1 MLDFSVHQDS
11 THAFGKQ
18 FISYAHCVQKLS
30 LTQELWGNS
39 MDQKRAVSQAVL
51 HTWADVTPQH
61 LFPWMQALLG
71 SFGYT
76 STATGAHIVLR
87 FLTPNICDFETTC
100 LEDMFL
106 DAEEHTQLHASS
118 AGLRKLSFGKLIG
131 DQKAVVQ
138 LVLTLASASTQYKIV
153 RIPWPLHTSKIQHLA
168 DCLYLKLAN
177 IQVASPVP
185 QTFSPHSFGCL
196 TSLRVTD
203 VMGEFLRLHLCLA
216 LCSPIQLHRFSYS
229 ISRMEL
235 SIDYASLC
243 WFIRHIACWTT
254 LSTVSL
260 DFRIDGTLS
269 LKDYKTIYTEFHALS
284 HLESLL
290 WVANIAVIFNKSLMY
305 NLLDVCPRPTQWH
318 TWILGSALNGAEQM
332 VFSLP
337 AFVTLLTL
345 YPDVHILPV
354 CVCCDK
360 IPSTG
365 AVADCG
371 ASKYGSHLLVMD
383 VEDPDA
389 VADVLQQVAP
399 QVTDCTLGFGMNELI
414 DEWQLE
420 RVHDLNVLLKQ
431 SAIPSWRAWTPPG
444 DMEYDLYWL

>member
-1 MLDFSVHQDS
+1 
-11 THAFGKQ
+11 
-18 FISYAHCVQKLS
+18 
-30 LTQELWGNS
+30 

-51 HTWADVTPQH
+51 HAWADATPQH

-76 STATGAHIVLR
+76 STAMGTCIVLR
-87 FLTPNICDFETTC
+87 FLTPNIRDFETTC
-100 LEDMFL
+100 PEDMFL
-106 DAEEHTQLHASS
+106 DAEEHAQLHASS
-118 AGLRKLSFGKLIG
+118 AGLCKLSFSKLIG
-131 DQKAVVQ
+131 DQKAAVQ
-138 LVLTLASASTQYKIV
+138 LASTLASASTQYEIV
-153 RIPWPLHTSKIQHLA
+153 RIPWPLHALKIQHLA
-168 DCLYLKLAN
+168 DCLYLKLAD

-203 VMGEFLRLHLCLA
+203 VTGEFLRLHLCLA
-216 LCSPIQLHRFSYS
+216 LRSPIQLRRFSYS
-229 ISRMEL
+229 ISRTEL

-254 LSTVSL
+254 LTTVSL
-260 DFRIDGTLS
+260 DFCIDGTLS

-284 HLESLL
+284 HLKSLL
-290 WVANIAVIFNKSLMY
+290 WVANIAVIFDKLLMY
-305 NLLDVCPRPTQWH
+305 NLLNACPRLTQWC
-318 TWILGSALNGAEQM
+318 TWILGLALNGAEQM

-345 YPDVHILPV
+345 YPNVHILLV

-365 AVADCG
+365 TVANCG
-371 ASKYGSHLLVMD
+371 VSKYRSHLLVMD
-383 VEDPDA
+383 VKDPDA

-399 QVTDCTLGFGMNELI
+399 RVTDCTLGFRMNKLI
-414 DEWQLE
+414 NEWQSE
-420 RVHDLNVLLKQ
+420 HVHNLNVLLKQ